1 MNRKYTLRIYGT
13 GSVCRYEWGHMFF
26 IHDCHHKGHIAVA
39 ATFEGLSIE
48 TTKIV
53 VDILLQPVKNKW
65 QPEAF
70 PHGCHLS
77 SLVMLYVV
85 REMCVAAVIAFRQ
98 RA

>member
-1 MNRKYTLRIYGT
+1 MAQA
-13 GSVCRYEWGHMFF
+13 VCVVMSGAHVC

-77 SLVMLYVV
+77 SLVMLYVG